1 MGLEA
6 TKESML
12 IPKFDYNFHWITKLS
27 LSITEEDENV
37 DFSYKKLITS
47 TCHILWKFLGYH

>member
-1 MGLEA
+1 M
-6 TKESML
+6 KESML